1 MLVVDASVLA
11 PAIADQGADGDRC
24 RDAIRGQVLAAP
36 DLLRV
41 EVLSV
46 LRRHAAR
53 GSITALQAR
62 NAVADLLALPLSVY
76 PTAALLSRCWQL
88 RGNVTAYDA
97 TYIALAEAL
106 GCVVITCDAKLA
118 NAPGPRCQID
128 LVA

>member
-46 LRRHAAR
+46 LRRHVAR
-53 GSITALQAR
+53 GTISARQAR
-62 NAVADLLALPLSVY
+62 NALTDLLALPVFAY
-76 PTAALLSRCWQL
+76 PTVPLLPRCWEL

-97 TYIALAEAL
+97 TYVALAEAL
-106 GCVVITCDAKLA
+106 GCVVITCDARLA

-128 LVA
+128 LIV

>member
-62 NAVADLLALPLSVY
+62 NAVADLLALPVSVY